1 MLRVASPIA
10 SRTSATVSSAIV
22 DPAVGGRYTAL
33 AMLHSPSYSLPARV
47 LFSPVFP
54 MGAVPMTYCPSV
66 PHAFHG
72 RERRSLALVPQP
84 YQLGGDGD
92 LRLWIAQTASE

>member
-1 MLRVASPIA
+1 
-10 SRTSATVSSAIV
+10 
-22 DPAVGGRYTAL
+22 
-33 AMLHSPSYSLPARV
+33 
-47 LFSPVFP
+47 

-72 RERRSLALVPQP
+72 RERRSLALLPQP